1 MELYTAVVITEV
13 LALAIL
19 GTLVY
24 GNPICSKRQKAK
36 FFWTYAVL
44 SVSILGEW
52 LASFLN
58 GADPT
63 GGWLIRV
70 GKFLDYSLS
79 PLVAV
84 LLVRQISMLKKIE
97 PYAFLLLGLN
107 VAFQFISLFTGW
119 SFFIDEAA
127 FYRHGVAYYAYV
139 AVFALAIL
147 YAIVAFVL
155 YGKKF
160 QKKNLFSFLLIVCF
174 TVLGLLSQEIIG
186 PLLGKPLRICGLGNT
201 FACIL
206 LYVHYL
212 GFNQQQSKR
221 DLLDKER
228 LLLKDPLSDCYSRY
242 AYNLAFEEFSHKAL
256 PSNFLV
262 MMADIN
268 GLKRI
273 NDRFGHE
280 QGDRYIQAAARVL
293 NQVASGKGQCF
304 RTGGD
309 EFILFLDIQE
319 EELGKRIA
327 KVQQTFKEWSLKKK
341 EPISC
346 SIGYAYASSLPGESL
361 ARLVSIADQKMY
373 QEKKAFYEENGLARR

>member
-1 MELYTAVVITEV
+1 MEFYTAIVIAEV

-24 GNPICSKRQKAK
+24 GNPTCPREQKGK

-44 SVSILGEW
+44 SASILAEW

-58 GADPT
+58 GRDPT

-79 PLVAV
+79 PLIPV
-84 LLVRQISMLKKIE
+84 LLVRQISMLKKAE
-97 PYAFLLLGLN
+97 PYAFFVLGLN
-107 VAFQFISLFTGW
+107 TVFEFVSLFTGW
-119 SFFIDEAA
+119 SYHIDGEG
-127 FYRHGVAYYAYV
+127 YYQHGVAYYAYV
-139 AVFALAIL
+139 SVFALAIV

-160 QKKNLFSFLLIVCF
+160 QKKNLFSFLLIVGF
-174 TVLGLLSQEIIG
+174 TILGLLTQELIG
-186 PLLGKPLRICGLGNT
+186 PLLGKPLRVCGLTNT
-201 FACIL
+201 LSCVL

-212 GFNQQQSKR
+212 GFNQQESKK

-228 LLLKDPLSDCYSRY
+228 LLLKDTLSDCSSRY
-242 AYNLAFEEFSHKAL
+242 AYNLAFEECSKKSL

-262 MMADIN
+262 MVADIN
-268 GLKRI
+268 GLKRV

-280 QGDRYIQAAARVL
+280 EGDRYIQAAGKVL
-293 NQVASGKGQCF
+293 NQLAEGKGQCF

-309 EFILFLDIQE
+309 EFILFLEIPE
-319 EELGKRIA
+319 AELKRRIA
-327 KVQQTFKEWSLKKK
+327 KVRLKFKEWSLKKK

-346 SIGYAYASSLPGESL
+346 SIGYVYASSLPGESFVK
-361 ARLVSIADQKMY
+361 LVSLADQRMY
-373 QEKKAFYEENGLARR
+373 QEKKAFYEEHGLTRR